1 MKILVAMSGGVDSAV
16 TALLLKKQGHEVVGC
31 TAKMWQG
38 ADPKDIL
45 DAQKVCVQLGIE
57 HHSIDLSEEFHKK
70 VILPFVEEYDR
81 GRTPNPCLSCNRCI
95 KFGTL
100 MRYMQDF
107 GCEGFATGHYARI
120 GEEKGEKVL
129 LRAKDVTK
137 DQSYVLYSLT
147 QEQLQH
153 LYLPLGEYTKEEIRA
168 MAGKAG
174 IEVAH
179 KSDSQDICF
188 VPDGDYEKVLNKV
201 GLHHSH
207 AGNFELT
214 DGRKVGK
221 HRGTACY
228 TIGQRKGLGIAW
240 EHPLYVVGK
249 NPATNAVILGK
260 NEELFEKELFA
271 EQLNFINPVV
281 NKFVCTAKIRY
292 KAKDMPCEVEMQ
304 DGGAKVQFAE
314 PQRAIT
320 PGQGIVFYDGEK
332 ILGGGIIK

>member
-1 MKILVAMSGGVDSAV
+1 MAKSKII
-16 TALLLKKQGHEVVGC
+16 VVGGGLAGLMATIKAAEAG
-31 TAKMWQG
+31 TAVELFSLVPVKRSHSVCAQG
-38 ADPKDIL
+38 
-45 DAQKVCVQLGIE
+45 GINGA
-57 HHSIDLSEEFHKK
+57 
-70 VILPFVEEYDR
+70 VN
-81 GRTPNPCLSCNRCI
+81 T
-95 KFGTL
+95 
-100 MRYMQDF
+100 
-107 GCEGFATGHYARI
+107 
-120 GEEKGEKVL
+120 KG
-129 LRAKDVTK
+129 
-137 DQSYVLYSLT
+137 
-147 QEQLQH
+147 
-153 LYLPLGEYTKEEIRA
+153 EIRA

-228 TIGQRKGLGIAW
+228 TIGQRKGLRIAW